1 MQELYKTSSIYSGF
15 FITTWDTVSA
25 ISMFSLFSRVTKE
38 HFTPLCLAD
47 CIAVLIVL
55 NTSSY
60 WFHLSAQLH
69 FLVLKCTTCIACV
82 CAHICAIFLGVT
94 QTLNIMLESI
104 SVSCIPSF
112 YFAMETDAVSLAEC
126 ISLQPDKMEPHRPT
140 WCWYPSYLEYPE
152 TYSSDANISTR
163 VLILCK
169 TS

>member
-15 FITTWDTVSA
+15 SITTWDIVSA

-94 QTLNIMLESI
+94 QTEYYAWEYIRLLHPIILLCHGNWCSEPRWMHKPTARQNGATQANLMLISI
-104 SVSCIPSF
+104 
-112 YFAMETDAVSLAEC
+112 
-126 ISLQPDKMEPHRPT
+126 
-140 WCWYPSYLEYPE
+140 
-152 TYSSDANISTR
+152 
-163 VLILCK
+163 ILRIYRDL
-169 TS
+169 